1 MALKEM
7 EPFLHVN
14 VLLMAQAVMRYDREM
29 QRLERRVGELEV
41 EAGALGAVRSFECW
55 SGRGE
60 GGEGRKGA
68 EKSTDAVE
76 DVVLGAGNSKGGKLV
91 DLKDWPL
98 PPKRT
103 SWVMVQ
109 GERKR
114 KRHIKQ

>member
-1 MALKEM
+1 MALKGT
-7 EPFLHVN
+7 EPFLHMN

-29 QRLERRVGELEV
+29 RRLERRVGELEV
-41 EAGALGAVRSFECW
+41 EFRALGAVRRFECW
-55 SGRGE
+55 RGIGE
-60 GGEGRKGA
+60 GREERKGA
-68 EKSTDAVE
+68 EKSTDTVD
-76 DVVLGAGNSKGGKLV
+76 DVVSVAGNPKARDLV

-114 KRHIKQ
+114 KRHVKR